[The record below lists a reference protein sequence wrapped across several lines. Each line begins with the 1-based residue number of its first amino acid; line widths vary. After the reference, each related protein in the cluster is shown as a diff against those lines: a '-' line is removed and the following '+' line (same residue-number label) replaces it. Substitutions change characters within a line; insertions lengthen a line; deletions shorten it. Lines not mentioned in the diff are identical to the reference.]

1 MVTRSKHGIYK
12 PKALQVTHDYTVIE
26 PPPFA
31 IAAKHLQWVAATDD
45 EFKSLQQQK
54 TWSLV
59 PRPANK
65 NIVTCKWV
73 YKLKRNSDGSI
84 ARYKARLVVRGYLQQ
99 YGLDYEETFSPV
111 LKLAIVRLILALVV
125 NQNWELRQLDVS
137 NTFLHGFLRRKF
149 IWLNLKGMLT
159 LNFLSMSASSIRLS
173 MVLSKP
179 LGPGLRGLP
188 LNCFTLV
195 SLPQVLVVISS
206 FTSMVVIWSSFY
218 CMLMISF

>member
-31 IAAKHLQWVAATDD
+31 IAAKHLQWVATTDD

-73 YKLKRNSDGSI
+73 YKLKRNNDGSI
-84 ARYKARLVVRGYLQQ
+84 ARYKARLVARGYLQQ

-111 LKLAIVRLILALVV
+111 LKPATVRLLLALVV
-125 NQNWELRQLDVS
+125 NQNWELRQLDIS
-137 NTFLHGFLRRKF
+137 NTFLHGFLKEEVYIAQPQGYVDSKF
-149 IWLNLKGMLT
+149 PKHVCLLHKAFYSLKQAPRAW
-159 LNFLSMSASSIRLS
+159 FERFSS
-173 MVLSKP
+173 
-179 LGPGLRGLP
+179 
-188 LNCFTLV
+188 
-195 SLPQVLVVISS
+195 
-206 FTSMVVIWSSFY
+206 
-218 CMLMISF
+218 

>member
-12 PKALQVTHDYTVIE
+12 PKALQVTHDYIVIE

-84 ARYKARLVVRGYLQQ
+84 ARYKARLVARGYLQQ

-111 LKLAIVRLILALVV
+111 LKPATVRLLLALVV
-125 NQNWELRQLDVS
+125 NQNWELR
-137 NTFLHGFLRRKF
+137 
-149 IWLNLKGMLT
+149 
-159 LNFLSMSASSIRLS
+159 
-173 MVLSKP
+173 
-179 LGPGLRGLP
+179 
-188 LNCFTLV
+188 
-195 SLPQVLVVISS
+195 
-206 FTSMVVIWSSFY
+206 
-218 CMLMISF
+218 